1 MAERAAF
8 QRIIY
13 QPGPVARIIMNRP
26 KWHNALSHPMYKEIE
41 IAFDMAARDPEVKV
55 IVFSGAGDHFS
66 AGHDAIGVGTSP
78 EAAPV
83 LADGLPP
90 EEEMKRFP
98 SEHELWREYWIE
110 HNWYIDEMHTV
121 KIVPHPKPTIAMVH
135 GYAIYGGMGMACC
148 MDIVFATEDALFLSA
163 GGGSNERTGLG
174 WRKAAELGYEHRF
187 ITGREACSLGI
198 INRVYPTYEILETE
212 TMAFAERVASQT
224 AQLLKDMKQRIITQR
239 GLAGTYYSS
248 AGLNPGISG
257 NGIPDEFAHDRR
269 YEGRGM
275 ARTPRALAAL
285 KAKLE
290 AEGEPVP
297 QNVLDALMRASAR
310 DPQASWAKALDAS
323 WRDPANRERARKQ
336 REAWNER
343 VGKEEEEK
351 RLKEA
356 GVAEVP
362 R

>member
-1 MAERAAF
+1 MADVPDYK
-8 QRIIY
+8 RIIY
-13 QPGPVARIIMNRP
+13 HPGPVARIIMNRP

-41 IAFDMAARDPEVKV
+41 NAFDRAARDPEVRV
-55 IVFSGAGDHFS
+55 IILSGAGECFS

-90 EEEMKRFP
+90 EEQMKRFP

-121 KIVPHPKPTIAMVH
+121 KIVPHPKPTMAMVH

-148 MDIVFATEDALFLSA
+148 MDLIFATEDALFLSA
-163 GGGSNERTGLG
+163 GGFGNERTGLN
-174 WRKAAELGYEHRF
+174 WRKAAELAYEHRF
-187 ITGREACSLGI
+187 VTGREAYDLGI
-198 INRVYPTYEILETE
+198 VNRVYPTFEVLERE
-212 TMAFAERVASQT
+212 TLVYAERVASQT
-224 AQLLKDMKQRIITQR
+224 PQLLQEAKRRLINAR

-257 NGIPDEFAHDRR
+257 NGIPDGYAHDRR

-285 KAKLE
+285 KAKLDSE
-290 AEGEPVP
+290 AKPVP
-297 QNVLDALMRASAR
+297 QNVLDALARAAAR
-310 DPQASWAKALDAS
+310 DPQASWAKALDAE
-323 WRDPANRERARKQ
+323 WRDPENRERARRQ

-343 VGKEEEEK
+343 VRREAEEQ
-351 RLKEA
+351 RRKEA
-356 GVAEVP
+356 GVAE
-362 R
+362 